1 MKVPEKVIFRCKAD
15 CMEVH
20 WDSEMLCT
28 FLKLEEKKKKTQNYR
43 VNKTPSARLFR
54 LVSKIRRCDFFFACS
69 CSLVRLFALFTC
81 SLCSCSL
88 VRFVQLFALFL
99 FYTLS
104 S

>member
-1 MKVPEKVIFRCKAD
+1 MKVPEKVIFRCQAD

-28 FLKLEEKKKKTQNYR
+28 FLKLEEKKHKTQNYR

-54 LVSKIRRCDFFFACS
+54 LVSKIRRCDF
-69 CSLVRLFALFTC
+69 LFA
-81 SLCSCSL
+81 CSCSL

-99 FYTLS
+99 FACSCSTLYPVDFLLV
-104 S
+104 